1 MHKITVAGKIAR
13 IVQALRNAQAANNVE
28 WVDRWADDLDKLEAD
43 CLPSGSGIDQGTKVD
58 LERSTDRK
66 IVMLAPFHHMDED
79 GYYDGWTYHDVIV
92 TPTFDG
98 ANIRVTGRD
107 RNGIKDYLRETY
119 AHALSREVDAY

>member
-1 MHKITVAGKIAR
+1 MYKITVAAKIAR

-28 WVDRWADDLDKLEAD
+28 RVDRWADALDKLEAH

-66 IVMLAPFHHMDED
+66 IVMLAPFHHMDEH
-79 GYYDGWTYHDVIV
+79 GYYDGWTYYDVIV

-98 ANIRVTGRD
+98 AHVRIAGRD
-107 RNGIKDYLRETY
+107 RNGSKDYLRETY
-119 AHALSREVDAY
+119 AYALSREVDAY